1 MTLAEFA
8 QSAGVRITRC
18 EPEWGGTWAYQLLDH
33 PHGTYCGYR
42 SEQACY
48 KAWLENTFGATTAK
62 AILDLLRRAK

>member
-18 EPEWGGTWAYQLLDH
+18 EPEWGGTWAYRMADA
-33 PHGTYCGYR
+33 PYVAYCGYR

-48 KAWLENTFGATTAK
+48 KAWLENTFGKSTAK
-62 AILDLLRRAK
+62 AIMDLLRRAQ